1 MTSTLTTTATPTTRL
16 ISADIEHCE
25 RRFFLRVL
33 RSHLNVKE
41 KHFPFILFDPTVISR
56 QSARAI
62 WYNQSVHHYVPLL
75 TITVFSSSNKNCQFN
90 SFIQFFVDCRLS
102 IVDCRLSIRRFDS
115 SMDCSKFFNFSIRE
129 IVVSISTF
137 VCFFKAFLPVRF
149 L

>member
-102 IVDCRLSIRRFDS
+102 IVDCRLSIVD
-115 SMDCSKFFNFSIRE
+115 
-129 IVVSISTF
+129 STF
-137 VCFFKAFLPVRF
+137 RF
-149 L
+149 LNGLLQVFQLFYSRNRCFNQYVCLFF